1 MKRFAMAAAAAAL
14 PLYPLSAAADSQ
26 AVGVE
31 QPWARATIG
40 ANRPGAVYLQLRND
54 GDRTATVTGLRTD
67 IAAMADIHRSTTTA
81 EGVSSMAPAGPVP
94 VGPGETVMLEPG
106 GLHAMLMGLT
116 APLAEG
122 DRFTLTIIFADGG
135 EVPVQVPVLGIAA
148 RGPAE

>member
-1 MKRFAMAAAAAAL
+1 MAAAAAAL

-67 IAAMADIHRSTTTA
+67 IAAMADSAQAAQQALLLRNLEAFFSGQPLPS
-81 EGVSSMAPAGPVP
+81 GV
-94 VGPGETVMLEPG
+94 
-106 GLHAMLMGLT
+106 
-116 APLAEG
+116 PL
-122 DRFTLTIIFADGG
+122 
-135 EVPVQVPVLGIAA
+135 
-148 RGPAE
+148 